1 MGTTKGNWVYV
12 GWSQAKENTKK
23 RSDNMSKVKW
33 TDEVIVQEIKEVIEE
48 LKLDKMPTLS
58 QIATVKGK
66 NFSVTI
72 GNHGG
77 LTKFAKELGY
87 KVRVYTNIEEIYKEF
102 EKFDRK
108 RDAIISVCK
117 KYDLKE
123 STAKTY
129 HGNWSAAGRIPIKTK
144 LIEYLNQNNLDG
156 TNTEIVEEILKNFEI
171 PRSTAFAYLGEYRKI
186 KEKEKEKAKKKQNI
200 LFKGRARQKF
210 LFDDSKLW
218 R

>member
-1 MGTTKGNWVYV
+1 
-12 GWSQAKENTKK
+12 
-23 RSDNMSKVKW
+23 MSKVKW
-33 TDEVIVQEIKEVIEE
+33 TDEVILKEIKEVIEE
-48 LKLDKMPTLS
+48 LKLDKMPSLS

-66 NFSVTI
+66 IFSVTI

-77 LTKFAKELGY
+77 LTKFAKKLGY
-87 KVRVYTNIEEIYKEF
+87 EVRIYTNIDEIYKEF

-108 RDAIISVCK
+108 RDAIISICK

-123 STAKTY
+123 STAKVY
-129 HGNWSAAGRIPIKTK
+129 YSNWSAAGRIPVKTK
-144 LIEYLNQNNLDG
+144 IAEYLNQNNIDG
-156 TNTEIVEEILKNFEI
+156 TNTEIVEEILKKFEI
-171 PRSTAFAYLGEYRKI
+171 PRSTAFAYLGEWRKI

-200 LFKGRARQKF
+200 LYNGRARQKF